1 MSISKK
7 GHRIR
12 PNQKSLSIN
21 QFGADDT
28 KAIGEIQAYLP
39 PQNFT
44 VRLLPDLSP
53 VNMAIFMH
61 LQTGV
66 DVGLSGT
73 TDGDVVLR
81 AEHLRKAFG
90 GQVVLDDVSLSL
102 CRGQVALL
110 RGDNGSGKSTLLNI
124 LTGNL
129 EPDAGAIAVSTDRGN
144 AEFRFP
150 LSWRQRLNLFGY
162 FTPERLSALG
172 IGRMWQDV
180 RLFLKQSLRDNVAV
194 AATNQIGENPLRLLV
209 QPLAVGKQ
217 SRRNDK
223 TAEARLESLGL
234 VGRENSLA
242 EYVSLGQ
249 SKRVAIARTLQ
260 ADSEI
265 LFLDEPLAG
274 LDAAGIAEVMDAL
287 AQLVRESGLTLVI
300 VEHVFNIPRVLELAT
315 TVWTLE
321 GGKLRVDK
329 PEWAKLQLV
338 RSQSDGIRGWLQEL
352 AGTDGKIEDRWL
364 VAGALLT
371 TVAPAG
377 VVGEVVLEVEDL
389 VVYRGKRLV
398 VGVQGEDG
406 AVKGLSFV
414 LRKGELSV
422 LQAPNGWG
430 KTTLLEAIVG
440 LIPIAKGKV
449 WLNGK
454 QIQKLDIWERVN
466 LGISFLQS
474 RENGFPNLTVK
485 EMFRLSK
492 VKVVSEEFINLQA
505 KMMSSLSGGENQK
518 VVNICAMNNRYFN
531 VGLFDEPFSALDLVA
546 LKALQQ
552 QLSVFWGVVS
562 MLLAIPSSVG
572 HISIKK

>member
-1 MSISKK
+1 MIMSI
-7 GHRIR
+7 
-12 PNQKSLSIN
+12 
-21 QFGADDT
+21 
-28 KAIGEIQAYLP
+28 
-39 PQNFT
+39 
-44 VRLLPDLSP
+44 
-53 VNMAIFMH
+53 H

-66 DVGLSGT
+66 VVGLSGT

-81 AEHLRKAFG
+81 AEHLRKSFG
-90 GQVVLDDVSLSL
+90 GQVVLDEVSLSL

-124 LTGNL
+124 LTGNQ
-129 EPDAGAIAVSTDRGN
+129 EPDAGKIDVSTDRGK
-144 AEFRFP
+144 AQFRFP
-150 LSWRQRLNLFGY
+150 LSLRQRLNLFGY
-162 FTPERLSALG
+162 FTPERLASLG

-180 RLFLKQSLRDNVAV
+180 RLFLKQSLLDNVAV
-194 AATNQIGENPLRLLV
+194 AATNQIGENPLRSLA

-223 TAEARLESLGL
+223 TAVARLESLGL

-260 ADSEI
+260 AGSEI

-321 GGKLRVDK
+321 GGKLRVDT
-329 PEWAKLQLV
+329 PEWAKLQLE
-338 RSQSDGIRGWLQEL
+338 RSVSDGIHGWLQEL

-364 VAGALLT
+364 VGGALLT

-398 VGVQGEDG
+398 VGVQGDDG
-406 AVKGLSFV
+406 KVKGLSFV
-414 LRKGELSV
+414 LRKGELSL

-430 KTTLLEAIVG
+430 KTTLIEAILG
-440 LIPIAKGKV
+440 LLPVESGKIF
-449 WLNGK
+449 LNGRSVL
-454 QIQKLDIWERVN
+454 KLKSWERVQ
-466 LGISFLQS
+466 LGITFLQS
-474 RENGFPNLTVK
+474 QKNVFTGLR
-485 EMFRLSK
+485 
-492 VKVVSEEFINLQA
+492 VSESLRLA
-505 KMMSSLSGGENQK
+505 KIREVPKELRTFFVRRVSELSGGERQR
-518 VVNICAMNNRYFN
+518 VAMTCAMKGNPFV
-531 VGLFDEPFSALDLVA
+531 VGMLDEPFLALDPMSLEYVQSQLIEQLSEIGCLVA
-546 LKALQQ
+546 
-552 QLSVFWGVVS
+552 
-562 MLLAIPSSVG
+562 IPMG
-572 HISIKK
+572 L